1 MIFINCT
8 LHWITELESQ
18 WVWRLV
24 YPVRQGEHPNTA
36 FGLALALDYTRA
48 PQVRID
54 QVYWPL
60 FSGEGGRLGAE
71 DPCKC
76 HRLLLGRSV
85 WKEKHFNDL
94 FVFAGT
100 VQSPLNQA
108 AMTSS
113 PPVSRSPPWHSFIAS
128 SAQKVVHLV
137 SLWVQATAFPP
148 SVASWCFDQ
157 WWYYHAGSVAPWLSD
172 RRPILW
178 QGCLKTTFFSGAIQI
193 CSTNL
198 PS

>member
-1 MIFINCT
+1 MNQHFLAFRQYCSDFQT
-8 LHWITELESQ
+8 LTLLE
-18 WVWRLV
+18 WEDRI
-24 YPVRQGEHPNTA
+24 
-36 FGLALALDYTRA
+36 LANATGFYL
-48 PQVRID
+48 
-54 QVYWPL
+54 
-60 FSGEGGRLGAE
+60 E
-71 DPCKC
+71 D
-76 HRLLLGRSV
+76 RSEKL
-85 WKEKHFNDL
+85 WKEKHFKDL

-113 PPVSRSPPWHSFIAS
+113 PPVSRSPPCHSFIAS